1 MQALNTERKL
11 YIKTYGCQMN
21 VYDSEKMMDLLA
33 PFGFKAVNAAEGADM
48 VILNTCHI
56 REKASEKV
64 FSELGRLKQLK
75 ELQKEAGKN
84 MILAVAGCV
93 AQAEGKEIRRRAPYV
108 DMVFGPQTY
117 HELPKMIT
125 TLLRNAGQKV
135 LNVEFP
141 AESKFDHLPKK
152 SVAPKIASFVS
163 IQEGCDKFC
172 SYCVVPYTRG
182 SETSRPVQ
190 DVLDECR
197 ALADQGA
204 REITL
209 LGQNVNAYHGSSA
222 KGSVLG
228 LGSLIGEVADINGI
242 ERIQYTTS
250 HPGDMED
257 DLFEAHRDVKECM
270 PYLHLPI
277 QSGSNKV
284 LEIMNRK
291 HTVETYCEAIDRLRK
306 YVPDLALSSDFIAG
320 HPGESEQDFAETL
333 KLVNRINYAQAY
345 SFKFS
350 PRPGT
355 PAATYGFQVDEKE
368 KGIRLQALQQLLN
381 AQQMAFNTKFVN
393 KQVDVLVE
401 RYNAETDQL
410 IGRSQ
415 YMQLVYFKGNQR
427 LVGQIV
433 PVKVDLAQQN
443 SLLGSIVLSA

>member
-1 MQALNTERKL
+1 MQTLNTERKL

-33 PFGFKAVNAAEGADM
+33 PFGFKAADAAEGADM

-75 ELQKEAGKN
+75 ELQKEAGQD

-135 LNVEFP
+135 LNIEFP

-152 SVAPKIASFVS
+152 SVAPKIAAFVS

-172 SYCVVPYTRG
+172 SYFVVPYTRG
-182 SETSRPVQ
+182 SE
-190 DVLDECR
+190 
-197 ALADQGA
+197 
-204 REITL
+204 
-209 LGQNVNAYHGSSA
+209 
-222 KGSVLG
+222 
-228 LGSLIGEVADINGI
+228 
-242 ERIQYTTS
+242 
-250 HPGDMED
+250 
-257 DLFEAHRDVKECM
+257 
-270 PYLHLPI
+270 HLPI

-291 HTVETYCEAIDRLRK
+291 HTVETYCESIDRLRE

-320 HPGESEQDFAETL
+320 HPGESEKDFAETL

-368 KGIRLQALQQLLN
+368 QGIRLQALQQLLN